1 MTELSLDKPETDE
14 EEEDHWRDASPL
26 TPICSP
32 TKHPPRPLQTDTPS
46 KTAEVEVVEFHP
58 AGSGGVRE
66 DVVLAISGA
75 VPLDAKVAA
84 SHSQGATTGVEKVAP
99 KVKLK
104 RERSIGSED
113 EPMEKVPEETTST
126 QKRPDQE
133 TKRTLR
139 RADSEDRM
147 SSSREMTREVA
158 DKGAKKKILKMK
170 DIEERGRKDNAE
182 DEYEES
188 WKRGDV
194 QDGEKMTRERRKSLR
209 EQECIERV
217 TEFLTKHSGLS
228 YAQMP
233 PSIDR
238 DEDVEPMQYPQEVKE
253 QRATRPS
260 SLIAPESISRPV
272 EQSSTE
278 ETRDATGS
286 TKATPEESTRTPSTV
301 GSEKPVTV
309 DQRSGR
315 VDVPKT
321 TILSPETEVSATKR
335 RSSMRKRT
343 FSRESSR
350 ESLLDDTK
358 KEVRIQENVEE
369 IFFEDISEQISGM
382 PEVQLVKARIITAEE
397 AAANRAEEPA
407 RVEVHSPPEVLVVSD
422 SIRVRTGRVPSP
434 EMVNM
439 SRLQLLSLAKSTS
452 ENTLVDTKDGEE
464 NSVSQRNLKSE
475 ILLDL
480 SRVPDGGEEEAVNA
494 VDKQRKERKLSRTG
508 SEGSRM
514 AALRVKSRM
523 KDQDIFKIGSLAQPD
538 EPELTILLENVG
550 IEGKR
555 IGDQRRRSL
564 IEDCGWRVAE
574 R

>member
-1 MTELSLDKPETDE
+1 MDKPETDE

-217 TEFLTKHSGLS
+217 TEFLTK
-228 YAQMP
+228 Q
-233 PSIDR
+233 DR
-238 DEDVEPMQYPQEVKE
+238 K
-253 QRATRPS
+253 S
-260 SLIAPESISRPV
+260 
-272 EQSSTE
+272 
-278 ETRDATGS
+278 
-286 TKATPEESTRTPSTV
+286 
-301 GSEKPVTV
+301 
-309 DQRSGR
+309 
-315 VDVPKT
+315 
-321 TILSPETEVSATKR
+321 
-335 RSSMRKRT
+335 
-343 FSRESSR
+343 
-350 ESLLDDTK
+350 
-358 KEVRIQENVEE
+358 
-369 IFFEDISEQISGM
+369 
-382 PEVQLVKARIITAEE
+382 
-397 AAANRAEEPA
+397 
-407 RVEVHSPPEVLVVSD
+407 VV
-422 SIRVRTGRVPSP
+422 
-434 EMVNM
+434 
-439 SRLQLLSLAKSTS
+439 
-452 ENTLVDTKDGEE
+452 
-464 NSVSQRNLKSE
+464 
-475 ILLDL
+475 
-480 SRVPDGGEEEAVNA
+480 
-494 VDKQRKERKLSRTG
+494 
-508 SEGSRM
+508 
-514 AALRVKSRM
+514 
-523 KDQDIFKIGSLAQPD
+523 
-538 EPELTILLENVG
+538 
-550 IEGKR
+550 
-555 IGDQRRRSL
+555 
-564 IEDCGWRVAE
+564 
-574 R
+574 